1 MVAHTHLQRNGFWRT
16 NCYGVKNVISKKRN
30 LKGEKMQTILL
41 VDDEKANLKIL
52 ETVLRRG
59 SYEFLEAESGEEA
72 LKLLEKENVDLIVL
86 DLMMPGM
93 DGFQTL
99 ERIKQNPT
107 SAFIPVIIAS
117 ALKESIDI
125 ERGLEVGAHDYFT
138 KPLSDDDRRFQLPLK
153 VRNLI
158 KMKKMQDE
166 LANLNQELRKTQ
178 DKLIEKEKES
188 AVVEM
193 AGATSHELN
202 QPLTAILG
210 NLQLVMTKLPPGDP
224 LTERLNKVLSQ
235 VERMVEI
242 VKKIGQIT
250 RYKTKRY
257 AENVKIVDIDNSS
270 ILNQKQEAVKA
281 EVKEAN

>member
-1 MVAHTHLQRNGFWRT
+1 
-16 NCYGVKNVISKKRN
+16 
-30 LKGEKMQTILL
+30 MQTILL
-41 VDDEKANLKIL
+41 VDDEKTNLMIL

-59 SYEFLEAESGEEA
+59 SYKFLEAESGEEA
-72 LKLLEKENVDLIVL
+72 LKLLEQEHVDLIVL

-99 ERIKQNPT
+99 ERIKQNLST
-107 SAFIPVIIAS
+107 AFIPVIIAS
-117 ALKESIDI
+117 ALKESINI
-125 ERGLEVGAHDYFT
+125 EKGLDMGANDYFT
-138 KPLSDDDRRFQLPLK
+138 KPLSDDDRRFQFPLK

-166 LANLNQELRKTQ
+166 LANLNQELRRTQ

-193 AGATSHELN
+193 AGAASHELN

-210 NLQLVMTKLPPGDP
+210 NLQLVMSKLPEGDP
-224 LTERLNKVLSQ
+224 LTERLNKVLKQ
-235 VERMVEI
+235 VDRMVEI

-250 RYKTKRY
+250 RYRTKKY
-257 AENVKIVDIDNSS
+257 AENVKIVDIDNASG
-270 ILNQKQEAVKA
+270 LNQKQEVVEA
-281 EVKEAN
+281 EVKETN

>member
-1 MVAHTHLQRNGFWRT
+1 M
-16 NCYGVKNVISKKRN
+16 Y
-30 LKGEKMQTILL
+30 TILL
-41 VDDEKANLKIL
+41 VDDEKMNLKIL
-52 ETVLRRG
+52 RTVLRKG
-59 SYEFLEAESGEEA
+59 GYQFLEAESGEEA
-72 LKLLEKENVDLIVL
+72 LAVLEQENVDLIVL

-93 DGFQTL
+93 NGFQAL
-99 ERIKQNPT
+99 ERIKHHPST
-107 SAFIPVIIAS
+107 AFIPVIIAS
-117 ALKESIDI
+117 ALKDSVDI
-125 ERGLEVGAHDYFT
+125 EKGLDLGANDYFT

-166 LANLNQELRKTQ
+166 LVNLNHELRKTQ

-193 AGATSHELN
+193 AGAASHELN

-210 NLQLVMTKLPPGDP
+210 NLQLVMAKLPEDDP
-224 LTERLNKVLSQ
+224 LAERLNKVLNQ

-257 AENVKIVDIDNSS
+257 AENVKIVDIDKSS
-270 ILNQKQEAVKA
+270 DLDQKERAEKA
-281 EVKEAN
+281 KV